1 MTGNEDRSLVLS
13 DDSAVTAPRGMLG
26 CILDRLG
33 PHLAD
38 VVEDFYAGLGLR
50 PEFAEVV
57 GRLTPEEFAHLRRRQ
72 VEHLRFM
79 LSEVGGPER
88 LAARSREVGRV
99 HAMVGVEM
107 DWYVDAMTEHR
118 DGLLRALARYA
129 GDLDLVAA
137 NVALSERMMKDLHGA
152 LLGFRDL
159 DAVQNDVMLRV
170 LEAASSART
179 VADLARSVVEALAG
193 MDGMRVCFFMRADA
207 QGHVVN
213 EIGAGPAFG
222 AFVEDAR
229 HGRTP
234 LVMTSGAMPEGRGA
248 IGRAWRSGQVERVH
262 SYQTDPTVVPW
273 REAAERYGW
282 RANASVPLTDP
293 RGVTRALLSLHA
305 RWPGFFAS
313 ESRLAM
319 LGQVKSVVERALTDL
334 EERPTLAS
342 GVSAYGDR
350 STHLQLLAEGRVE
363 MLFQPVVSLPRGELC
378 KLEALARL
386 RGESRLLSPA
396 EFLPAFGDDD
406 LYTLFDIGLRQS
418 LGALATWQRAGV
430 HTGVSVNLPV
440 AAADDPR
447 YLRQVAALLGRYGVE
462 PGRLTLELLETG
474 AVRQAAKRQGRPF
487 DDFKDLGVRLAQDD
501 LGSGYSSLL
510 RLRHFAFD
518 DVKIDQSLVRGTEL
532 APGAALHFIKPIND
546 IAHSLGLTVVIE
558 GLETDGLIEAAV
570 QLGVDMGQGYGIA
583 RPMPADEVVAWAA
596 GYRLDVDPETP
607 QTPLGAIAAHVAWEH
622 RMVAIGDTGT
632 VAAAD
637 SGLGCCGLTSYAERL
652 GSPAVTAAHRAAHVA
667 ALAQRGSVQ
676 QRLAWQR
683 LSDLVLG
690 V

>member
-1 MTGNEDRSLVLS
+1 M
-13 DDSAVTAPRGMLG
+13 
-26 CILDRLG
+26 
-33 PHLAD
+33 
-38 VVEDFYAGLGLR
+38 
-50 PEFAEVV
+50 
-57 GRLTPEEFAHLRRRQ
+57 
-72 VEHLRFM
+72 
-79 LSEVGGPER
+79 
-88 LAARSREVGRV
+88 
-99 HAMVGVEM
+99 
-107 DWYVDAMTEHR
+107 
-118 DGLLRALARYA
+118 
-129 GDLDLVAA
+129 AA
-137 NVALSERMMKDLHGA
+137 NVALGERMMKDLHGA

-159 DAVQNDVMLRV
+159 DAVQNDDELRV

-229 HGRTP
+229 NGRTP

-273 REAAERYGW
+273 REAAERYGL
-282 RANASVPLTDP
+282 AGHASVPLTDP

-334 EERPTLAS
+334 EERPALAS

-350 STHLQLLAEGRVE
+350 STHLQLLAGARGDALPAGGLAPAGR
-363 MLFQPVVSLPRGELC
+363 LC

-386 RGESRLLSPA
+386 RGGEPAARPA
-396 EFLPAFGDDD
+396 EFLPAFGDED

-474 AVRQAAKRQGRPF
+474 AVRQAARATGPALRRLQGPRCPARPGRPG
-487 DDFKDLGVRLAQDD
+487 LRLQLAAAAAA
-501 LGSGYSSLL
+501 L
-510 RLRHFAFD
+510 RLR
-518 DVKIDQSLVRGTEL
+518 RGEDRPEPGPGHRL
-532 APGAALHFIKPIND
+532 APAPRCT
-546 IAHSLGLTVVIE
+546 SSSRST
-558 GLETDGLIEAAV
+558 TS
-570 QLGVDMGQGYGIA
+570 
-583 RPMPADEVVAWAA
+583 PTAW
-596 GYRLDVDPETP
+596 G
-607 QTPLGAIAAHVAWEH
+607 
-622 RMVAIGDTGT
+622 
-632 VAAAD
+632 
-637 SGLGCCGLTSYAERL
+637 
-652 GSPAVTAAHRAAHVA
+652 
-667 ALAQRGSVQ
+667 
-676 QRLAWQR
+676 
-683 LSDLVLG
+683 
-690 V
+690 

>member
-1 MTGNEDRSLVLS
+1 
-13 DDSAVTAPRGMLG
+13 
-26 CILDRLG
+26 
-33 PHLAD
+33 
-38 VVEDFYAGLGLR
+38 
-50 PEFAEVV
+50 
-57 GRLTPEEFAHLRRRQ
+57 
-72 VEHLRFM
+72 
-79 LSEVGGPER
+79 
-88 LAARSREVGRV
+88 
-99 HAMVGVEM
+99 MVGVEM

-118 DGLLRALARYA
+118 DGLLRALARHA

-159 DAVQNDVMLRV
+159 DAVQNDVLLRV
-170 LEAASSART
+170 LEAASVGPHGRRPRALRRGRAGGHGRHAGLLLHARR
-179 VADLARSVVEALAG
+179 RS
-193 MDGMRVCFFMRADA
+193 
-207 QGHVVN
+207 
-213 EIGAGPAFG
+213 GAGGERDRRGSRLRCVRRGRPARQ
-222 AFVEDAR
+222 AQPV
-229 HGRTP
+229 
-234 LVMTSGAMPEGRGA
+234 LTSGSMPAGQGA
-248 IGRAWRSGQVERVH
+248 IGRAWRSGQVQRVH
-262 SYQTDPTVVPW
+262 SYQTDPTVAPW

-319 LGQVKSVVERALTDL
+319 LEQVKSVVERALTDL

-342 GVSAYGDR
+342 GVSAYGER

-363 MLFQPVVSLPRGELC
+363 MLFQPVVSLPQGGLR

-386 RGESRLLSPA
+386 RGDEPAAQPGGVPAGVRRRRPLRALRHRPAAVARRARVLAAGGRARRGVGQPAGGRRRLTPATCGRSPRCWTSTASSPA
-396 EFLPAFGDDD
+396 GSPWSCSRPA
-406 LYTLFDIGLRQS
+406 RS
-418 LGALATWQRAGV
+418 
-430 HTGVSVNLPV
+430 
-440 AAADDPR
+440 
-447 YLRQVAALLGRYGVE
+447 GRPPSE
-462 PGRLTLELLETG
+462 R
-474 AVRQAAKRQGRPF
+474 GRPF

-558 GLETDGLIEAAV
+558 GLESDGLIEAAV

-596 GYRLDVDPETP
+596 GYRLDVDPVTP
-607 QTPLGAIAAHVAWEH
+607 RTPLGAIAAHVAWEH
-622 RMVAIGDTGT
+622 RMVAIGDH
-632 VAAAD
+632 VASAED
-637 SGLGCCGLTSYAERL
+637 SGLGCCGLTRTPS
-652 GSPAVTAAHRAAHVA
+652 GWAAR
-667 ALAQRGSVQ
+667 R
-676 QRLAWQR
+676 
-683 LSDLVLG
+683 
-690 V
+690 